1 MAIDF
6 GRMIIAGEKSGAR
19 FPYEPPVSR
28 LCPLELARSPR
39 ARALGTHPVHLYFD
53 APGLIEAREI
63 ADGHLADCMMLAFTK
78 GSRVSVPPDTADRRG
93 TTRRTPAGA
102 RSGCG
107 ILASMVTFR
116 TRGRRWWLGG
126 AIATA
131 LVVSLAAVVLRS
143 MLEHAVRARIES
155 ATVRHGMVARIG
167 LLHVGVWPLLRLQ
180 GFDLDLGHGVRLHA
194 DMITATWAGRLRLAV
209 RAATLAGPAGLSVSS
224 PGSAWDMAGILG
236 EDLQLTLVEPQTGLS
251 IRKLPDPVG
260 SVWNVEA
267 RGLDVSRL
275 LDVRRDAH
283 PLLDG
288 GIADGRV
295 DLRAST
301 DALRFHVDMGARG
314 ARLGALADNADDEP
328 QLGAP
333 TDVTIRFDG
342 VWRRPEG
349 TIEIPDV
356 HATLA
361 GATLSGSIALRELD
375 TDPIVPCRAAG
386 ASWDSLRCAPVVP
399 CRAAGASWDSLRCAP
414 VMDLALGVQHLDF
427 AQLLGTSGL
436 AVPESLGMA
445 PAGGHDLGSATID
458 LRVRGRPAD
467 PASLS
472 VSQKINFRP
481 PRQMPP
487 GIVRLRGD
495 FIFSSGDGAGP
506 HRPIDVSPTSPD
518 FIALRDVPPL
528 FVRTLLLAEDTGFY
542 GHRGIDLRE
551 LPVALLTNW
560 SRGGAARGASTITQQ
575 LAKNL
580 FLSRDKQLGR
590 KLQELAITFLLESAL
605 GKDRILEIY
614 LNIIEWG
621 PDLRGLRPAA
631 RHYFGREPQAL
642 TPAEMAFLVSIIP
655 GPIKYQSSFAHGT
668 PGPGL
673 RSLIDELLA
682 KLRSVHAIGEEEYMQ
697 ALGEPI
703 VVAGGRPPG

>member
-1 MAIDF
+1 
-6 GRMIIAGEKSGAR
+6 
-19 FPYEPPVSR
+19 V
-28 LCPLELARSPR
+28 
-39 ARALGTHPVHLYFD
+39 
-53 APGLIEAREI
+53 
-63 ADGHLADCMMLAFTK
+63 
-78 GSRVSVPPDTADRRG
+78 
-93 TTRRTPAGA
+93 
-102 RSGCG
+102 
-107 ILASMVTFR
+107 
-116 TRGRRWWLGG
+116 
-126 AIATA
+126 IATA
-131 LVVSLAAVVLRS
+131 LVASLAAVLPRS
-143 MLEHAVRARIES
+143 MLEHAMRARIES
-155 ATVRHGMVARIG
+155 ATVRHGVVARIG
-167 LLHVGVWPLLRLQ
+167 LVHVGVWPLLRLE
-180 GFDLDLGHGVRLHA
+180 GVDLDLGHEVRLHA
-194 DMITATWAGRLRLAV
+194 DMITATWPGRLRLAV
-209 RAATLAGPAGLSVSS
+209 RGATLAGPAGVSVSS
-224 PGSAWDMAGILG
+224 PATAWDIAGILG
-236 EDLQLTLVEPQTGLS
+236 DDLQLTLVQPQTGLS
-251 IRKLPDPVG
+251 IRKLADPVG
-260 SVWNVEA
+260 SAWNVEA

-288 GIADGRV
+288 GIADGRA
-295 DLRAST
+295 DLRGST
-301 DALRFHVDMGARG
+301 DALRFHVDMGAHG

-342 VWRRPEG
+342 VWQRAEG

-356 HATLA
+356 HAMLA
-361 GATLSGSIALRELD
+361 GATVSGSIALRDLD
-375 TDPIVPCRAAG
+375 TDPIV
-386 ASWDSLRCAPVVP
+386 
-399 CRAAGASWDSLRCAP
+399 
-414 VMDLALGVQHLDF
+414 DLALGVRHLDF

-445 PAGGHDLGSATID
+445 PGGGGDLGSATID
-458 LRVRGRPAD
+458 VRVRGRLSD

-472 VSQKINFRP
+472 VSQKIDFRP

-495 FIFSSGDGAGP
+495 FIFTSDEGPGP
-506 HRPIDVSPTSPD
+506 HRPIDVSPASPD

-528 FVRTLLLAEDTGFY
+528 FVRTLLLAEDAGFY

-551 LPVALLTNW
+551 LPAALLTNW
-560 SRGGAARGASTITQQ
+560 SRGGAARGASTVTQQ

-621 PDLRGLRPAA
+621 PDLRGLRSAA
-631 RHYFGREPQAL
+631 RHYFGCEPRAL
-642 TPAEMAFLVSIIP
+642 TPAEMAFLVAIIP

-673 RSLIDELLA
+673 RSLIDELLT
-682 KLRSVHAIGEEEYMQ
+682 KVRSVHAISDEEYLQ
-697 ALGEPI
+697 ALRDPI
-703 VVAGGRPPG
+703 IVAGARPPGRE

>member
-1 MAIDF
+1 
-6 GRMIIAGEKSGAR
+6 
-19 FPYEPPVSR
+19 
-28 LCPLELARSPR
+28 
-39 ARALGTHPVHLYFD
+39 
-53 APGLIEAREI
+53 
-63 ADGHLADCMMLAFTK
+63 
-78 GSRVSVPPDTADRRG
+78 
-93 TTRRTPAGA
+93 
-102 RSGCG
+102 
-107 ILASMVTFR
+107 MVTFR

-126 AIATA
+126 AIAAA
-131 LVVSLAAVVLRS
+131 LVVSLAAVLLRP

-155 ATVRHGMVARIG
+155 ATVRRGVVARIG
-167 LLHVGVWPLLRLQ
+167 RVHVGVWPLLRLE
-180 GFDLDLGHGVRLHA
+180 GLDLDLGHGVRLHA
-194 DMITATWAGRLRLAV
+194 DVVTATWPGRLRLAV
-209 RAATLAGPAGLSVSS
+209 RAATLAGPAGISVSS
-224 PGSAWDMAGILG
+224 PATAWDIAGILG
-236 EDLQLTLVEPQTGLS
+236 QELQLTLVEPQTGLS
-251 IRKLPDPVG
+251 IRKLADPV
-260 SVWNVEA
+260 SSAWNVEA
-267 RGLDVSRL
+267 RGLDVDRL
-275 LDVRRDAH
+275 LDVRRDVH
-283 PLLDG
+283 PLLAG

-295 DLRAST
+295 DLRTST

-314 ARLGALADNADDEP
+314 ARLGALADNAADEA
-328 QLGAP
+328 QLGDP

-342 VWRRPEG
+342 TWRRTEG

-361 GATLSGSIALRELD
+361 GATLSGSIALRNVD
-375 TDPIVPCRAAG
+375 TDPIV
-386 ASWDSLRCAPVVP
+386 
-399 CRAAGASWDSLRCAP
+399 
-414 VMDLALGVQHLDF
+414 DLALGARHLDF
-427 AQLLGTSGL
+427 AQLLSTSGL

-445 PAGGHDLGSATID
+445 RGGARDLGSATID
-458 LRVRGRPAD
+458 VRVRGRPAD

-487 GIVRLRGD
+487 AIVRLRGD
-495 FIFSSGDGAGP
+495 FIFRSEDGPGP
-506 HRPIDVSPTSPD
+506 HRPIDVSLASPD

-551 LPVALLTNW
+551 LPAALLTNW

-580 FLSRDKQLGR
+580 FLSRERQLGR

-605 GKDRILEIY
+605 SKNRILEIY

-621 PDLRGLRPAA
+621 PELRGLRPAA
-631 RHYFGREPQAL
+631 RHYFGCEPGAL
-642 TPAEMAFLVSIIP
+642 TPAEMAFLVAIIP

-682 KLRSVHAIGEEEYMQ
+682 KLRSVHAIGEEEYLR
-697 ALGEPI
+697 ALDEPI
-703 VVAGGRPPG
+703 VVAGGKPPG